1 MAQKSDVI
9 QIVRE
14 LNNKEIVMIELQ
26 GSLEHSIEKSYH
38 DMYLGKLEV
47 TDNDDYTLTIGNHIL
62 VGRKVEIKNPFILCS
77 KCKKSNNENENKI
90 KIINI
95 IKKKIIFN
103 LRPTPI
109 LLNNL

>member
-1 MAQKSDVI
+1 MAQKNDII

-14 LNNKEIVMIELQ
+14 LDNTEIVMIELQ
-26 GSLEHSIEKSYH
+26 GSLEHSIEKTYH

-77 KCKKSNNENENKI
+77 KCKRSENEDENKI

-95 IKKKIIFN
+95 IKTKISFK
-103 LRPTPI
+103 
-109 LLNNL
+109 

>member
-1 MAQKSDVI
+1 MAQKNDII

-14 LNNKEIVMIELQ
+14 LDNKEIVMIELQ
-26 GSLEHSIEKSYH
+26 GSLEHSVEKSFH
-38 DMYLGKLEV
+38 DMYLGKIEL
-47 TDNDDYTLTIGNHIL
+47 TDNEDYTLTIGNHIL
-62 VGRKVEIKNPFILCS
+62 VGKKSTLKNPFILCS

-90 KIINI
+90 KILNI